1 MSFFYRCL
9 AKLAHKFVVLTLDRI
24 VNKYK
29 EVFDELAKK

>member
-1 MSFFYRCL
+1 MSLFYRCL
-9 AKLAHKFVVLTLDRI
+9 VKLAHRFIVFNLDRF